1 MFVYVLAAGA
11 AAYALYYVY
20 EREML
25 PDAVTS
31 SQSQSD
37 HVEGPHPVDDSG
49 TDPRPSDYNT
59 SSGSHTQTHHHPIH
73 TGTMP
78 PMSGSEH
85 SHISQ
90 TTTTTHTS
98 GHEEEPHDP
107 AVEVASSVTQEV
119 EEQESHSQD
128 TRRVTWHQLNQ
139 AIAAHYTGE
148 VASPATNMIIANERM
163 VARVSAKQSNNGTL
177 PDYVPRSIWTQ
188 YADELPTRR
197 NSRGIASGHVTLNS
211 NISGRSALPQNHSM
225 RGTTSS
231 ASAHHH
237 AKTKAAMSAPFTAP
251 PLGQGS
257 VSISTRGNR
266 AMSQESHQNTRSE
279 MISHYLTGGTR
290 PRRTAVPA
298 YMRDPEDPALGASA
312 VARIH
317 HGWGVSR

>member
-49 TDPRPSDYNT
+49 TDPRPSDHDT

-78 PMSGSEH
+78 PMSGGEH
-85 SHISQ
+85 SHVSQ
-90 TTTTTHTS
+90 TTTTHTS

-119 EEQESHSQD
+119 EEQEQHP
-128 TRRVTWHQLNQ
+128 QLNWSQLRASAYRYRKAQNASDQQ
-139 AIAAHYTGE
+139 AHDDALAIMIGAQ
-148 VASPATNMIIANERM
+148 TNWR
-163 VARVSAKQSNNGTL
+163 ARHDGAL
-177 PDYVPRSIWTQ
+177 PDTVPWE
-188 YADELPTRR
+188 YLEPYNDYLPPRR
-197 NSRGIASGHVTLNS
+197 NTRGVASGHVTLNS

-225 RGTTSS
+225 RGTMSS